1 MQASASFQGNEIRQ
15 QTGDVLNQITNISA
29 PAFNYKK
36 SEICTSRTYTL
47 YAIWHIAY
55 VKWVA
60 CHHGMA

>member
-47 YAIWHIAY
+47 YAI
-55 VKWVA
+55 
-60 CHHGMA
+60 